1 MFRRILV
8 PVDFTK
14 KNVRAVKIAAKV
26 ASSRGASL
34 TLLHVIE
41 RVDAGDDAA
50 LAGFYRGLEKSARTK
65 MGTLLASAGKVP
77 THAEIVYGNRVDEV
91 LRLAEENRDRSDRH
105 GLAPRR
111 PKAPRAELGNDQL
124 QGRDPR
130 ALPGPS
136 RQVTTPAYCAL

>member
-14 KNVRAVKIAAKV
+14 KNARAVSVAAKL
-26 ASSRGASL
+26 ATQRGASV

-65 MGTLLASAGKVP
+65 MGALLASAGRVP
-77 THAEIVYGNRVDEV
+77 THAEIVYGNRVNEI
-91 LRLAEENRDRSDRH
+91 LRLAEENKTDLIVMGSHR
-105 GLAPRR
+105 LAL
-111 PKAPRAELGNDQL
+111 KH
-124 QGRDPR
+124 
-130 ALPGPS
+130 PGQNWGTISYKIGILARCP
-136 RQVTTPAYCAL
+136 VLLVK